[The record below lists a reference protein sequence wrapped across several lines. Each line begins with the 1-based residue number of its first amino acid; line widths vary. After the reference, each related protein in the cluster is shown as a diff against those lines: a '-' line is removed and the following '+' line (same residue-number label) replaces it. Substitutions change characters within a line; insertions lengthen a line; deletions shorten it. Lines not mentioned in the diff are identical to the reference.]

1 MFQFVNLACGDQ
13 IAAARVL
20 ARMEPRVIQCLVTAR
35 VLLDTTGHSV
45 TPGAITET
53 MASIVL
59 RNVDAKTVNILLD
72 SIIDMGVYFFQKSLS
87 FLSQNLCTVSKFP

>member
-1 MFQFVNLACGDQ
+1 MNLACGDQ

-59 RNVDAKTVNILLD
+59 RNVDAKTVNIFLRQHHR
-72 SIIDMGVYFFQKSLS
+72 SHIFVTGGV
-87 FLSQNLCTVSKFP
+87 CDHVSGACQCDKGWRGAL

>member
-87 FLSQNLCTVSKFP
+87 FHIFPETSPPC